1 VALPSS
7 FFSSNYAVTLD
18 CGCGPGAVMA
28 LPFSFSQLG
37 LQNPRLFPPGGGDVL
52 GRAIV
57 ALMFPFF
64 STGCRN
70 PEDGAFKPT

>member
-1 VALPSS
+1 
-7 FFSSNYAVTLD
+7 
-18 CGCGPGAVMA
+18 MA